1 MDRFFETCVGFVVLI
16 VAGSFFY
23 FAYFCS
29 AKNISSGYILSAS
42 FDKID
47 GISIGSDVKI
57 GGVKVGNVNKIT
69 LSPETYLVTIEMHL
83 NETVRIPRDTAAA
96 ITSEGLLGGK
106 FISLTPGGDDVMLK
120 TGESLIHTQG
130 SINLETLIG
139 KMMFS
144 SETK

>member
-1 MDRFFETCVGFVVLI
+1 M
-16 VAGSFFY
+16 VAGAFFY
-23 FAYFCS
+23 FAYSYS
-29 AKNISSGYILSAS
+29 AKDISSRYVLSAS

-57 GGVKVGNVNKIT
+57 GGVKVGSVSKIA
-69 LSPETYLVTIEMHL
+69 LSPETYCVQVEMHL
-83 NETVRIPRDTAAA
+83 DESVRIPCDTSAA

-106 FISLTPGGDDVMLK
+106 FISLTPGGDNVMLK
-120 TGESLIHTQG
+120 TGESLAHTQG

-144 SETK
+144 AETK